1 MLDKQINLFKIDTNA
16 FLLESEKEQK
26 KYLSSLH
33 KKNKDLL
40 SQKRQL
46 KKDNKDFSEID
57 NELNK
62 LSKEIKEEKKE
73 WKEFLL
79 KSSKDNVEYN
89 DNNSNKRIREL
100 DKRFL
105 YYFDEKDNQEKTNLS
120 NVVSMF
126 ESTLSR
132 SFDIKTNE
140 LTEDIFIVD
149 VYYFDIAQD
158 LIVNGFNYNNK
169 HYVYFSSSAGQIRTK
184 KAVFVEESKYN
195 NRKPK
200 LMCGLTLDK
209 INELGG
215 MNVNKF
221 LAYLALSNSATEL
234 WYNIFEKDFDI
245 DKCIVVDDFETMVK
259 CKVDNINYETY
270 EITPNV
276 EQDMPIPHTDGCGM
290 ILSSYS
296 NKNFMV
302 RLPWIKGLLGSFD
315 FRKFIEVNQCS
326 SVVEDIW
333 GQEYDIIKDDIQII
347 FTKSQLKMYKYYSNW
362 NEYKNYFKQY
372 NCEACVCNME
382 EDTISNAKINYQM
395 LQTLYDMTKEE
406 VKDICKYPNKNIL
419 DVSNSLE
426 NMLKFFYVFLNEDN
440 IENNRDWFQK
450 SLRLYPELLQD
461 TSNKENLKD
470 LRNSLVK
477 RYKGGKLNVMGKFT
491 FVLPDLYAFCEKL
504 FMNIETPK
512 GLLEN
517 NEVFCRLYK
526 NSKELDCLRSPSLYI
541 EHAIRNNVCNKK
553 YRNQKLA
560 DWYCTDAIYTS
571 TYDLI
576 SRILQFDV
584 DGDRLL
590 ILSQKKIIEIAKRCM
605 QGVNP
610 LYYEMKKAKAEIL
623 TPKSM
628 YNGLKLA
635 FVGGNIGIISNDITK
650 IWNQPQ
656 ITEDELKA
664 VRWLCME
671 TNFTIDYAKTLFKP
685 TRPKKVDE
693 ILKKYH
699 NMKVPHFFYYA
710 KDYDKDKTDKINDST
725 LNKIVKEIKTNKM
738 MFNSIKNLGQLD
750 YLMLLKDKQDLYSND
765 DINKK
770 YVEWNRKYGN
780 NLNIDE
786 DDNNKNNIKFIS
798 IQLLSELHE
807 IENDDN
813 KIINSLVKFLYKK
826 DSTRKKK
833 LLWYIYGE
841 QLYNNLLE
849 NIDDNTEV
857 CMKCGKR
864 VKKGILVNNKCRQ
877 CREKEIKCGVKIIKC
892 IDCGEEFEVSSKN
905 TKTCRC
911 KKCQEKIKKNQNKK
925 IQKNKYYMKK
935 FLNGEIIEYNN
946 CYYLFNCNIR
956 DDEKYKKLLYIS
968 PMVKSN
974 MGYRFCAYFKYNNI
988 TRIEYCKLIDFSI

>member
-57 NELNK
+57 NELNE

-89 DNNSNKRIREL
+89 DNNSNKKIRQL
-100 DKRFL
+100 DRKFL
-105 YYFDEKDNQEKTNLS
+105 YYFDEKNNQEKTNLS
-120 NVVSMF
+120 NIVSMF

-149 VYYFDIAQD
+149 IYYFDIAQD

-195 NRKPK
+195 NCKPK

-259 CKVDNINYETY
+259 CKVDNIDYKTY
-270 EITPNV
+270 KITPNV
-276 EQDMPIPHTDGCGM
+276 EQDIPIPHTDGCGM

-347 FTKSQLKMYKYYSNW
+347 FTKSQLKMYKYYSDW

-395 LQTLYDMTKEE
+395 LQTLYKITDKEIA
-406 VKDICKYPNKNIL
+406 DLCKFPNKKIVEIS
-419 DVSNSLE
+419 DSVE
-426 NMLKFFYVFLNEDN
+426 HMLKFYGTGLDNENEENTFY
-440 IENNRDWFQK
+440 QK
-450 SLRLYPELLQD
+450 SLKIYPELLKD
-461 TSNKENLKD
+461 TSCKEDLRD
-470 LRNSLVK
+470 LRNSLVNK
-477 RYKGGKLNVMGKFT
+477 YKGGKLDVMGKFT
-491 FVLPDLYAFCEKL
+491 FVLPDLYAFCENL

-517 NEVFCRLYK
+517 NEVFCRLYE
-526 NSKELDCLRSPSLYI
+526 NAEELDCLRSPSLYI
-541 EHAIRNNVCNKK
+541 EHGVRKNVCKK
-553 YRNQKLA
+553 EELQK
-560 DWYCTDAIYTS
+560 WFRTNAIYTS
-571 TYDLI
+571 THDLI

-590 ILSQKKIIEIAKRCM
+590 VLAQKSIIEIAKRCM

-610 LYYEMKKAKAEIL
+610 LYYEMKKAKAEL
-623 TPKSM
+623 LNSKSI

-635 FVGGNIGIISNDITK
+635 FIGGNIGVISNNITK
-650 IWNQPQ
+650 IWNQDE
-656 ITEDELKA
+656 ITEEELKA

-685 TRPKKVDE
+685 TRTDEVDK
-693 ILKKYH
+693 ILKKYY
-699 NMKVPHFFYYA
+699 KTKLPYFFKYA
-710 KDYDKDKTDKINDST
+710 KNKDYVAETIDGIEQATRESQVGLANNSMM
-725 LNKIVKEIKTNKM
+725 NKICKSIIKSKI
-738 MFNSIKNLGQLD
+738 MFNNVRNLED
-750 YLMLLKDKQDLYSND
+750 VNYLMLLKNKKDEYSND
-765 DINKK
+765 LINECYIK
-770 YVEWNRKYGN
+770 WNKKYGN
-780 NLNIDE
+780 NLRV
-786 DDNNKNNIKFIS
+786 DDNNKYNSNMNFILLKIKK
-798 IQLLSELHE
+798 ELFSFE
-807 IENDDN
+807 SDEN
-813 KIINSLVKFLYKK
+813 KIVNSLVKLLYGKK
-826 DSTRKKK
+826 TSLKKK
-833 LLWYIYGE
+833 LLWYLFGE
-841 QLYNNLLE
+841 NIYNNIKE
-849 NIDDNTEV
+849 NIDNSTKV
-857 CMKCGKR
+857 CKLCGKR
-864 VKKGILVNNKCRQ
+864 VNKKELLNGLCEKCNNK
-877 CREKEIKCGVKIIKC
+877 
-892 IDCGEEFEVSSKN
+892 KN
-905 TKTCRC
+905 
-911 KKCQEKIKKNQNKK
+911 KIKTTHCT
-925 IQKNKYYMKK
+925 
-935 FLNGEIIEYNN
+935 N
-946 CYYLFNCNIR
+946 C
-956 DDEKYKKLLYIS
+956 
-968 PMVKSN
+968 
-974 MGYRFCAYFKYNNI
+974 G
-988 TRIEYCKLIDFSI
+988 KLIKIKSKTKIPMYCENCAKDIQFEQKKEWDKIHRSK